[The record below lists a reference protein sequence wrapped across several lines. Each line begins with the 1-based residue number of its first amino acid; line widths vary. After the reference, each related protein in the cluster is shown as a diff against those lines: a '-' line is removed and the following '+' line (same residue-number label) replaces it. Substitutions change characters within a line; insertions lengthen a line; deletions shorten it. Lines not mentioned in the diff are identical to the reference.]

1 MVTTN
6 DGQRATPRAIEPTAE
21 RSADVT
27 ATVGDYLDHLE
38 RAGACPPD
46 LEERFVD
53 VARDYS
59 SMNGISRTAWLTV
72 GVPAPVLDAAGITR

>member
-6 DGQRATPRAIEPTAE
+6 AGQRATPRALEPTAE
-21 RSADVT
+21 RSAYVT
-27 ATVGDYLDHLE
+27 ATVGDYLDQLE
-38 RAGACPPD
+38 RGEACPPD
-46 LEERFVD
+46 LEGRFVD

-72 GVPAPVLDAAGITR
+72 GVPGPVLDTAGIAR